1 MGHLSIGGNVMKHID
16 VVVIGAGPTG
26 CMLAGELATA
36 GRSVTVLDK
45 RAAPSILSRAF
56 GVHARTLELLD
67 ARGLADRLVATGAAS
82 PGLKLWRGAALNLG
96 RLRSRFPFVLVT
108 PQRNVDALLEERA
121 RDRGADIIRGF
132 TVTGVEQDRDGVRV
146 SGHDS
151 SGRDSTFHATYAVGA
166 DGAHSAVRTMIG
178 QPFPGKA
185 VLRSIMLADVELE
198 NPPDNLVTVNAVRDG
213 FAFIAPYGDKLF
225 RVIAWNRR
233 HQVDDTA
240 PVDRE
245 ELRRTIEVAMG
256 TDYGL
261 GDVRWQ
267 SRFHS
272 DERQVPQYRTGRVFL
287 AGDAA
292 HVHSPAGGQ
301 GMNTGI
307 QDAVNLGWKLA
318 AVLGGA
324 DDAVLD
330 TYHSERHPVG
340 RLVLR
345 SSGATMRMMI
355 VRPWILRKLRNGA
368 VAALLGFPPVGD
380 AVARMFSGIGIGY
393 GHDAGESTLVGRR
406 AEDLPTD
413 GGRLYEVMRSGGFV
427 LVTEPGAPVPG
438 DVHAVTR
445 TDEGPALLV
454 RPDGYIAWAGDS
466 TSGLWRSVLDRWT
479 ARTSNGAR
487 PVSR

>member
-1 MGHLSIGGNVMKHID
+1 MKHID

-26 CMLAGELATA
+26 CTLAAELATA

-45 RAAPSILSRAF
+45 RAAPSTLSRAF

-67 ARGLADRLVATGAAS
+67 ARGLADQLVATGAPS
-82 PGLKLWRGAALNLG
+82 SGLRLWRGAALNLC
-96 RLRSRFPFVLVT
+96 RLPSRFPFVLVT
-108 PQRNVDALLEERA
+108 PQRNVDALLEARA
-121 RDRGADIIRGF
+121 RERGADIVRGF
-132 TVTGVEQDRDGVRV
+132 TVTGVDQDRNGVRV
-146 SGHDS
+146 R
-151 SGRDSTFHATYAVGA
+151 GRDSAGEDVTFHAAYAVGA
-166 DGAHSAVRTMIG
+166 DGAHSTVRTMIG

-185 VLRSIMLADVELE
+185 VLRSIMLADVEFA
-198 NPPDNLVTVNAVRDG
+198 NPPDDLVTVNAVRDG
-213 FAFIAPYGDKLF
+213 FAFIAPYGDNLF

-233 HQVDDTA
+233 HQVDDSA

-245 ELRRTIEVAMG
+245 ELRATIRTAMG

-324 DDAVLD
+324 DESLLD
-330 TYHSERHPVG
+330 TYQSERHPVG

-345 SSGATMRMMI
+345 SSGATMRMMT
-355 VRPWILRKLRNGA
+355 VRPWILRKVRNVA
-368 VAALLGFPPVGD
+368 VAALLGFPPIGD
-380 AVARMFSGIGIGY
+380 AIARMFSGIGIGY
-393 GHDAGESTLVGRR
+393 GHRAGESALVGRR
-406 AEDLPTD
+406 VEDLPT
-413 GGRLYEVMRSGGFV
+413 GAGRLYEVMRSGGFV
-427 LVTEPGAPVPG
+427 LVTEPGTPVPG
-438 DVHAVTR
+438 DVHAVAR
-445 TDEGPALLV
+445 TDAGPALLV

-466 TSGLWRSVLDRWT
+466 SSGQWRSVLDRWS
-479 ARTSNGAR
+479 ARTSTGAR
-487 PVSR
+487 AVSR

>member
-1 MGHLSIGGNVMKHID
+1 MKHID

-26 CMLAGELATA
+26 CMLAAELATA

-45 RAAPSILSRAF
+45 RAAPSTLSRAF

-67 ARGLADRLVATGAAS
+67 ARGLADRLVATGAPS

-96 RLRSRFPFVLVT
+96 RLRSRFPYVLVT
-108 PQRNVDALLEERA
+108 PQQNVDALLEAHA
-121 RDRGADIIRGF
+121 RERGADFVRGF
-132 TVTGVEQDRDGVRV
+132 TVTGVEQDGDGVRV
-146 SGHDS
+146 HGHDG
-151 SGRDSTFHATYAVGA
+151 SGRAGTFHAAYAVGA
-166 DGAHSAVRTMIG
+166 DGAHSVVRTLIG

-198 NPPDNLVTVNAVRDG
+198 DPPDNLVTVNAVRDG
-213 FAFIAPYGDKLF
+213 FAFIAPYGDNLF
-225 RVIAWNRR
+225 RVIAWNRG
-233 HQVDDTA
+233 HQVDDSA

-245 ELRRTIEVAMG
+245 ELRSTIRIAMG

-307 QDAVNLGWKLA
+307 QDAMNLGWKLA

-340 RLVLR
+340 RMVLR
-345 SSGATMRMMI
+345 SSGATMRMMT
-355 VRPWILRKLRNGA
+355 VRPWILRKLRNGT
-368 VAALLGFPPVGD
+368 VAAFLGFPPVGD

-393 GHDAGESTLVGRR
+393 GHDAGESALVGRR

-413 GGRLYEVMRSGGFV
+413 AGRLYEVLRSGGFV
-427 LVTEPGAPVPG
+427 LVTEPGAPVPDG
-438 DVHAVTR
+438 IHAVAR
-445 TDEGPALLV
+445 TADGLALLV
-454 RPDGYIAWAGDS
+454 RPDGYVAWAGDS
-466 TSGLWRSVLDRWT
+466 RSGLWRGALDRWT
-479 ARTSNGAR
+479 ARTAVGAG
-487 PVSR
+487 PVSP